1 MNSRPVAEHH
11 EHDLPPD
18 AELPQPVQSRS
29 RWPGRLVWLVPV
41 LAAAA
46 AAYYVYEF
54 YQQRGMEIAITFDNV
69 SQLKIRD
76 TPLTYH
82 GVRVG
87 SVSAI
92 ELNADRTRAS
102 VHVRIERAYEQTI
115 ARDGGTFWLVRPD
128 LGGGGISG
136 LSTVITGPYIDC
148 QPGAGDPVYQFAGF
162 DKRPVLLGDGI
173 RVVLQTTRLGH
184 LQIDSPVYFR
194 GMQVGAVQDIRLSS
208 DATGV
213 NVTAFVWQR
222 YAKLLRRS
230 SRFWLV
236 SGTDIHGG
244 VLNGISLKVNNLQA
258 LLAGGVAF
266 ATPDGD
272 AESAGDG
279 HLFTL
284 HDEAKEEWLDWSAK
298 IALPTDE
305 SPQTPTTS
313 MPPAK

>member
-1 MNSRPVAEHH
+1 MNSRPIAEHH
-11 EHDLPPD
+11 DHDLPPD
-18 AELPQPVQSRS
+18 GELPRPVESRS
-29 RWPGRLVWLVPV
+29 RWPGRLVWLIPL
-41 LAAAA
+41 LAAVAA
-46 AAYYVYEF
+46 GYYLYQFNQHRGVEITIAFDDAA
-54 YQQRGMEIAITFDNV
+54 
-69 SQLKIRD
+69 QLKVRD

-92 ELNADRTRAS
+92 DLNPDRTRAS
-102 VHVRIERAYEQTI
+102 VRVRLEKAFEQTI

-128 LGGGGISG
+128 LGGGMISG
-136 LSTVITGPYIDC
+136 LSTVISGPYIDC
-148 QPGAGDPVYQFAGF
+148 EPGSGNPNYQFDGF
-162 DKRPVLLGDGI
+162 DKRPVLLGDGV
-173 RVVLQTTRLGH
+173 RVVLQTSRLGH

-194 GMQVGAVQDIRLSS
+194 GMQVGAVQDIRLNS

-222 YAKLLRRS
+222 YAKLMRRS

-244 VLNGISLKVNNLQA
+244 VFNGISLKVNNLQA

-272 AESAGDG
+272 ADPASDG

-284 HDEAKEEWLDWSAK
+284 HEEAKAEWLDWSAK
-298 IALPTDE
+298 IVLPKDD
-305 SPQTPTTS
+305 SPQTPTAN
-313 MPPAK
+313 MPPTK